1 MDLEKEESI
10 DLGKLWQV
18 AKTHRKVVGGII
30 VGCTILAAAIS
41 LILPKQYES
50 TTLVQTRDANKAMGG
65 QAAAA
70 MALLGGGSGV
80 ASPTTNYMELM
91 KSRTVLEP
99 IIDAM
104 DWEDPKKK
112 PDAKA
117 FAKSYLDIK
126 NTKST
131 NLIEVTAK
139 GKTPEEAQQ
148 ISQSVV
154 DNFLAMQTNNQQQT
168 QSLLVKF
175 LNDRI
180 EEAKKD
186 SDEAAQKFADYQ
198 REHKM
203 YSPDEEAKVT
213 VQKLKGYDD
222 AMKDLKVAEAT
233 TQAKLGVVNE
243 KLGDIAGASKAYNI
257 NDNANVQNIRGQ
269 IIAGEVDLAGLREH
283 YTDRHPTVI
292 AAQQRLAELRQAL
305 KNEVDTVVDSNT
317 TSLNPV
323 QAGLMKEKAESEA
336 GLAAAKAS
344 EEAIQKRR
352 AEVEDHLTDF
362 PQEVIE
368 YLQLQRE
375 ASIKTEI
382 YTNLVKQ
389 CEQNKIQE
397 AMEAMD
403 IQVIDPANLP
413 DEDKPSFPRK
423 KLITAIGL
431 VLGCMIAFGYSLVMY
446 KRGA

>member
-10 DLGKLWQV
+10 DLGRLWQV
-18 AKTHRKVVGGII
+18 AKARKKVVGGII
-30 VGCTILAAAIS
+30 VGCTILAAVIS
-41 LILPKQYES
+41 LLLPKQYES
-50 TTLVQTRDANKAMGG
+50 TTLVQTRDANKAMSG
-65 QAAAA
+65 QAA

-126 NTKST
+126 NTKQT

-257 NDNANVQNIRGQ
+257 NDNANVQNIRGK
-269 IIAGEVDLAGLREH
+269 IIAAEVDLAGLREH

-305 KNEVDTVVDSNT
+305 TNEVDTVVDSNT

-389 CEQNKIQE
+389 CEQNKLQE

-431 VLGCMIAFGYSLVMY
+431 VLGCMISFSYTLVMY
-446 KRGA
+446 KREA

>member
-1 MDLEKEESI
+1 M
-10 DLGKLWQV
+10 
-18 AKTHRKVVGGII
+18 
-30 VGCTILAAAIS
+30 
-41 LILPKQYES
+41 
-50 TTLVQTRDANKAMGG
+50 
-65 QAAAA
+65 
-70 MALLGGGSGV
+70 
-80 ASPTTNYMELM
+80 
-91 KSRTVLEP
+91 
-99 IIDAM
+99 
-104 DWEDPKKK
+104 
-112 PDAKA
+112 
-117 FAKSYLDIK
+117 
-126 NTKST
+126 
-131 NLIEVTAK
+131 
-139 GKTPEEAQQ
+139 
-148 ISQSVV
+148 

-292 AAQQRLAELRQAL
+292 AARQRLAKLRQAL

-413 DEDKPSFPRK
+413 DEDKPSAPRK